1 MQRAQ
6 SLPTSAEPVEPC
18 GDIEVRSPPPPY
30 SAPAAQSFSAGNDN
44 GIFNY
49 SHGQGSRN
57 ITKQPSIQEMN
68 NQDNPEV
75 VLTEGK
81 AKIILTSP

>member
-18 GDIEVRSPPPPY
+18 GDVEVGSPPPPY
-30 SAPAAQSFSAGNDN
+30 SLPAVQSYVPGN
-44 GIFNY
+44 GFGSLNY

-57 ITKQPSIQEMN
+57 IKQPSIPEMS

-81 AKIILTSP
+81 AKLR